1 MGLFGKKNKDN
12 EDIEAASPEQDLD
25 ALVMSAI
32 EQADEEE
39 EQRKADRKQAEI
51 DRRGLRTFPTREGDS
66 FS

>member
-39 EQRKADRKQAEI
+39 ETNS
-51 DRRGLRTFPTREGDS
+51 RGFAKPTPPPAKEVNS
-66 FS
+66 SE